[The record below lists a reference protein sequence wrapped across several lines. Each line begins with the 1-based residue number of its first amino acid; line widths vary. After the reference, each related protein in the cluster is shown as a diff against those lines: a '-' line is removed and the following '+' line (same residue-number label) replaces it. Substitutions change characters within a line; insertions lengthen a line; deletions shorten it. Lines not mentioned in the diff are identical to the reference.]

1 MHHIIWQDYDS
12 EEIEDMIIK
21 PTDSVVICARNEDE
35 VNHLEACVA
44 SFFLLSFFYFFFFF
58 WFCGRERGEGA
69 VCAGDISL
77 AIL

>member
-58 WFCGRERGEGA
+58 LVLWEREGG
-69 VCAGDISL
+69 GGSL
-77 AIL
+77 CW